1 MIPVRKI
8 FNILEQMN
16 EKDTEELARNN
27 HPENE
32 NEGEGSHINISGKSF
47 FFFYNHNNIYIYI
60 YFFFFFFFFLPFFN
74 SCIINYNDL
83 SI

>member
-47 FFFYNHNNIYIYI
+47 FFYNHNIYIYFFF
-60 YFFFFFFFFLPFFN
+60 FFFFFFFFLPFFN
-74 SCIINYNDL
+74 NCIINYNDL
-83 SI
+83 SN